1 MQKLMERMRSYLMIA
16 LGTALTAAAFGLI
29 VLPQGLAAGG
39 ITGLS
44 VLLSRVMPLP
54 VSAIVFVLNAG
65 LFLLGWAC
73 VGRDFAFKT
82 LLVSLLFP
90 VLLEL
95 FQRLDILT
103 ELSADPLI
111 SSLLAGGML
120 GFGTGLVLLGNGSCG
135 GFDILGVVLNKKLG
149 VPVSLVMFLCDVA
162 VLIAQ
167 ALKLGILNTVYGVL
181 VILVSSFT
189 INRVLTNG
197 KEEGQML
204 IFSQKYE
211 EIRRALLDDQ
221 DVGLTFLNG
230 ETGYMRRPIKVI
242 VTVMPHSK
250 IENVKKAVY
259 GIDPTAFLLLN
270 STRYVG
276 GKGYTISR

>member
-16 LGTALTAAAFGLI
+16 LGTALTAAVFGLI
-29 VLPQGLAAGG
+29 VLPQGMAAGG

-44 VLLSRVMPLP
+44 VLLGRVLPLP

-95 FQRLDILT
+95 FQRLDLLA

-149 VPVSLVMFLCDVA
+149 VPVSLVMFLCDGA

-167 ALKLGILNTVYGVL
+167 ALKLGVLNTVYGVL
-181 VILVSSFT
+181 VILVCSFT
-189 INRVLTNG
+189 VNRVLTNG

>member
-1 MQKLMERMRSYLMIA
+1 MKNLREKFRSYLLIA
-16 LGTALTAAAFGLI
+16 LGTALTAGAFGLI
-29 VLPQGLAAGG
+29 VLPQRMAAGG

-44 VLLSRVMPLP
+44 VLLSRVLPLP
-54 VSAIVFVLNAG
+54 VAAIVFVLNAG

-73 VGRDFAFKT
+73 AGREFAFRT

-95 FQRLDILT
+95 FQRMDILAALCT
-103 ELSADPLI
+103 DPLLC
-111 SSLLAGGML
+111 SLLAGGML

-149 VPVSLVMFLCDVA
+149 LPVSLVMFLCDST
-162 VLIAQ
+162 VLISQ
-167 ALKLGILNTVYGVL
+167 ALTVGVLNTVYGVL
-181 VILVSSFT
+181 VILVCSFT
-189 INRVLTNG
+189 LNRVLTNG

-211 EIRRALLDDQ
+211 EIRRALLEDQ

-230 ETGYMRRPIKVI
+230 ETGYQRRPIKVI

-259 GIDPTAFLLLN
+259 GIDPTAFVLMD
-270 STRYVG
+270 SIRYVG
-276 GKGYTISR
+276 GKGYTLSR

>member
-95 FQRLDILT
+95 FQRLDLLA

-149 VPVSLVMFLCDVA
+149 VPVSLVMFLCDGA

-167 ALKLGILNTVYGVL
+167 ALKLGVLNTVYGVL
-181 VILVSSFT
+181 VILVCSFT
-189 INRVLTNG
+189 VNRVLTNG

-204 IFSQKYE
+204 IFSQRYE

>member
-149 VPVSLVMFLCDVA
+149 VPVSLVMVLCDGS

-167 ALKLGILNTVYGVL
+167 ALKLGVLNTVYGVL
-181 VILVSSFT
+181 VILVCSFT

-250 IENVKKAVY
+250 IETVKKAVY

>member
-1 MQKLMERMRSYLMIA
+1 MQKLMERMHSYLMIA

-111 SSLLAGGML
+111 SSLLAGGLL

-149 VPVSLVMFLCDVA
+149 VPVSLVMVLCDGS

-167 ALKLGILNTVYGVL
+167 ALKLGVLNTVYGVL
-181 VILVSSFT
+181 VILVCSFT

-250 IENVKKAVY
+250 IETVKKAVY

>member
-1 MQKLMERMRSYLMIA
+1 MKNLREKFRSYLLIA
-16 LGTALTAAAFGLI
+16 LGTALTAGAFGLI
-29 VLPQGLAAGG
+29 VLPQGMAAGG

-44 VLLSRVMPLP
+44 VLLSRVLPLP
-54 VSAIVFVLNAG
+54 VAAIVFVLNAG

-73 VGRDFAFKT
+73 AGREFAFRT

-95 FQRLDILT
+95 FQRMDILAALCT
-103 ELSADPLI
+103 DPLL

-149 VPVSLVMFLCDVA
+149 LPVSLVMFLCDST
-162 VLIAQ
+162 VLISQ
-167 ALKLGILNTVYGVL
+167 ALTVGVLNTVYGVL
-181 VILVSSFT
+181 VILICSFT
-189 INRVLTNG
+189 LNRVLTNG

-211 EIRRALLDDQ
+211 EIRRALLEDQ

-230 ETGYMRRPIKVI
+230 ETGYQRRPIKVI

-276 GKGYTISR
+276 GKGYTLSR

>member
-95 FQRLDILT
+95 FQRLDLLA

-111 SSLLAGGML
+111 SSLLAGGIL

-149 VPVSLVMFLCDVA
+149 VPVSLVMFLCDGA

>member
-1 MQKLMERMRSYLMIA
+1 MKKLMERMRSYLMIA

-44 VLLSRVMPLP
+44 VLLSRVLPLP
-54 VSAIVFVLNAG
+54 VSAIVFALNAG

-149 VPVSLVMFLCDVA
+149 VPVSLVMVLCDGS

-167 ALKLGILNTVYGVL
+167 ALKLGVLNTVYGVL
-181 VILVSSFT
+181 VILVCSFT

-250 IENVKKAVY
+250 IETVKKAVY

>member
-1 MQKLMERMRSYLMIA
+1 MKNLREKFRSYLLIA
-16 LGTALTAAAFGLI
+16 LGTALTAGALGLI
-29 VLPQGLAAGG
+29 VLPQRMAAGG

-44 VLLSRVMPLP
+44 VLLSRVLPLP
-54 VSAIVFVLNAG
+54 VAAIVFVLNAG
-65 LFLLGWAC
+65 LFLLGWGCA
-73 VGRDFAFKT
+73 GREFAFRT

-95 FQRLDILT
+95 FQRMDILAALCT
-103 ELSADPLI
+103 DPLL

-149 VPVSLVMFLCDVA
+149 LPVSLVMFLCDST
-162 VLIAQ
+162 VLISQ
-167 ALKLGILNTVYGVL
+167 ALTVGVLNTVYGVL
-181 VILVSSFT
+181 VILVCSFT
-189 INRVLTNG
+189 LNRVLTNG

-211 EIRRALLDDQ
+211 EIRRALLEDQ

-230 ETGYMRRPIKVI
+230 ETGYQRRPIKVI

-276 GKGYTISR
+276 GKGYTLSR

>member
-1 MQKLMERMRSYLMIA
+1 MQKLMEKMRSYLMIA

-39 ITGLS
+39 ITGLA

-95 FQRLDILT
+95 FQRLDLLA

-149 VPVSLVMFLCDVA
+149 VPVSLVMFLCDGA

>member
-1 MQKLMERMRSYLMIA
+1 MQKLMEKMRSYLMIA

-29 VLPQGLAAGG
+29 VLPQCLAAGG

-95 FQRLDILT
+95 FQRLDLLA

-149 VPVSLVMFLCDVA
+149 VPVSLVMFLCDGA

>member
-1 MQKLMERMRSYLMIA
+1 MKNLREKFRSYLLIA
-16 LGTALTAAAFGLI
+16 LGTALTAGAFGLI
-29 VLPQGLAAGG
+29 VLPQRMAAGG

-44 VLLSRVMPLP
+44 VLLSRVLPLP
-54 VSAIVFVLNAG
+54 VAAIVFVLNAG

-73 VGRDFAFKT
+73 AGREFAFRT

-95 FQRLDILT
+95 FQRMDILAALCT
-103 ELSADPLI
+103 DPLL

-149 VPVSLVMFLCDVA
+149 LPVSLVMFLCDST
-162 VLIAQ
+162 VLISQ
-167 ALKLGILNTVYGVL
+167 ALTVGVLNTVYGVL
-181 VILVSSFT
+181 VILVCSFT
-189 INRVLTNG
+189 LNRVLTNG

-211 EIRRALLDDQ
+211 EIRRVLLEDQ

-230 ETGYMRRPIKVI
+230 ETGYQRRPIKVI

-276 GKGYTISR
+276 GKGYTLSR

>member
-1 MQKLMERMRSYLMIA
+1 MQKLMEKMRSYLMIA

-95 FQRLDILT
+95 F
-103 ELSADPLI
+103 
-111 SSLLAGGML
+111 
-120 GFGTGLVLLGNGSCG
+120 
-135 GFDILGVVLNKKLG
+135 
-149 VPVSLVMFLCDVA
+149 
-162 VLIAQ
+162 
-167 ALKLGILNTVYGVL
+167 
-181 VILVSSFT
+181 
-189 INRVLTNG
+189 
-197 KEEGQML
+197 
-204 IFSQKYE
+204 
-211 EIRRALLDDQ
+211 
-221 DVGLTFLNG
+221 
-230 ETGYMRRPIKVI
+230 
-242 VTVMPHSK
+242 
-250 IENVKKAVY
+250 
-259 GIDPTAFLLLN
+259 
-270 STRYVG
+270 
-276 GKGYTISR
+276 

>member
-95 FQRLDILT
+95 FQRLDLLA

-149 VPVSLVMFLCDVA
+149 VPVSLVMFLCDGA

-167 ALKLGILNTVYGVL
+167 ALKLGVLNTVYGVL

>member
-149 VPVSLVMFLCDVA
+149 VPVSLVMVLCDGS

-167 ALKLGILNTVYGVL
+167 ALKLGVLNTVYGVL

-250 IENVKKAVY
+250 IETVKKAVY

>member
-1 MQKLMERMRSYLMIA
+1 MKNLREKFRSYLLIA
-16 LGTALTAAAFGLI
+16 LGTALTAGALGLI
-29 VLPQGLAAGG
+29 VLPQRMAAGG

-44 VLLSRVMPLP
+44 VLLSRVLPLP
-54 VSAIVFVLNAG
+54 VAAIVFVLNAG

-73 VGRDFAFKT
+73 AGREFAFKT

-95 FQRLDILT
+95 FQRMDILAALCT
-103 ELSADPLI
+103 DPLL

-149 VPVSLVMFLCDVA
+149 LPVSLVMFLCDSA
-162 VLIAQ
+162 VLISQ
-167 ALKLGILNTVYGVL
+167 ALTVGVLNKVYGVL
-181 VILVSSFT
+181 VILVCSFT
-189 INRVLTNG
+189 LNRVLTNG

-211 EIRRALLDDQ
+211 EIRRALLEDQ

-230 ETGYMRRPIKVI
+230 ETGYQRRPIKVI

-276 GKGYTISR
+276 GKGYTLSR

>member
-16 LGTALTAAAFGLI
+16 LGTALTAAALGLI

-95 FQRLDILT
+95 FQRLDLLA

-149 VPVSLVMFLCDVA
+149 VPVSLVMFLCDGA

-167 ALKLGILNTVYGVL
+167 ALKLGVLNTVYGVL

-276 GKGYTISR
+276 GKGYTLSR

>member
-95 FQRLDILT
+95 FQRLDLLA

-135 GFDILGVVLNKKLG
+135 GFDILGVVLNKNLG
-149 VPVSLVMFLCDVA
+149 VPVSLVMFLCDGA

-167 ALKLGILNTVYGVL
+167 ALSAGILNTVYGVL

-189 INRVLTNG
+189 VNRVLTNG

>member
-1 MQKLMERMRSYLMIA
+1 MKNLREKFRSYLLIA
-16 LGTALTAAAFGLI
+16 LGTALTAGAFGLI
-29 VLPQGLAAGG
+29 VLPQRMAAGG

-44 VLLSRVMPLP
+44 VLLSRVLPLP
-54 VSAIVFVLNAG
+54 VAAIVFVLNAG
-65 LFLLGWAC
+65 LFLLGWGC
-73 VGRDFAFKT
+73 VGREFAFRT

-95 FQRLDILT
+95 FQRMDILAALCT
-103 ELSADPLI
+103 DPLL

-149 VPVSLVMFLCDVA
+149 LPVSLVMFLCDST
-162 VLIAQ
+162 VLISQ
-167 ALKLGILNTVYGVL
+167 ALTVGVLNTVYGVL
-181 VILVSSFT
+181 VILVCSFT
-189 INRVLTNG
+189 LNRVLTNG

-211 EIRRALLDDQ
+211 EIRRVLLEDQ

-230 ETGYMRRPIKVI
+230 ETGYQRRPIKVI

-276 GKGYTISR
+276 GKGYTLSR

>member
-149 VPVSLVMFLCDVA
+149 VPVSLVMFLCDGA

-250 IENVKKAVY
+250 IENVKKAV
-259 GIDPTAFLLLN
+259 
-270 STRYVG
+270 
-276 GKGYTISR
+276 

>member
-1 MQKLMERMRSYLMIA
+1 MKNLREKFRSYLLIA
-16 LGTALTAAAFGLI
+16 LGTALTAGAFGLI
-29 VLPQGLAAGG
+29 VLPQRMAAGG

-44 VLLSRVMPLP
+44 VLLSRVLPLP
-54 VSAIVFVLNAG
+54 VAAIVLVLNAG

-73 VGRDFAFKT
+73 AGREFAFRT

-95 FQRLDILT
+95 FQRMDILAALCT
-103 ELSADPLI
+103 DPLL

-149 VPVSLVMFLCDVA
+149 LPVSLVMFLCDST
-162 VLIAQ
+162 VLVSQ
-167 ALKLGILNTVYGVL
+167 ALTVGVLNTVYGVL
-181 VILVSSFT
+181 VILVCSFT
-189 INRVLTNG
+189 LNRVLTNG

-211 EIRRALLDDQ
+211 EIRRALLEDQ

-230 ETGYMRRPIKVI
+230 ETGYQRRPIKVI

-276 GKGYTISR
+276 GKGYTLSR

>member
-1 MQKLMERMRSYLMIA
+1 MQKLMERMRSYLIIA

-95 FQRLDILT
+95 FQRLDLLA

-120 GFGTGLVLLGNGSCG
+120 GFGTGLVLLGNGSWG

-149 VPVSLVMFLCDVA
+149 VPVSLVMFLCDGA

>member
-1 MQKLMERMRSYLMIA
+1 MKKLMERMRSYLMIA

-44 VLLSRVMPLP
+44 VLLSRVLPLP
-54 VSAIVFVLNAG
+54 VSAIVFALNAG

-149 VPVSLVMFLCDVA
+149 VPVSLVMVLCDGS

-167 ALKLGILNTVYGVL
+167 ALKLGVLNTVYGVL
-181 VILVSSFT
+181 VILVCSFT

-250 IENVKKAVY
+250 IETVKKAVY

-270 STRYVG
+270 STHYVG

>member
-1 MQKLMERMRSYLMIA
+1 MEKLRSYLMIA

-29 VLPQGLAAGG
+29 VLPQGMAAGG

-44 VLLSRVMPLP
+44 VLIGRALPLP
-54 VSAIVFVLNAG
+54 VSAIVFALNAG
-65 LFLLGWAC
+65 LFLLGW
-73 VGRDFAFKT
+73 VGVGKDFAFKT

-95 FQRLDILT
+95 FQSRDVLT
-103 ELSADPLI
+103 ELGADPLI

-120 GFGTGLVLLGNGSCG
+120 GLGTGLVLLGNGSCG

-149 VPVSLVMFLCDVA
+149 VPVSLVMFLCDGA

>member
-1 MQKLMERMRSYLMIA
+1 MKNLREKFRSYLLIA
-16 LGTALTAAAFGLI
+16 LGTALTAGAFGLI
-29 VLPQGLAAGG
+29 VLPQGMAAGG

-44 VLLSRVMPLP
+44 VLLSRVLPLP
-54 VSAIVFVLNAG
+54 VAAIVFVLNAG

-73 VGRDFAFKT
+73 AGREFAFRT

-95 FQRLDILT
+95 FQRMDILAALCT
-103 ELSADPLI
+103 DPLL

-149 VPVSLVMFLCDVA
+149 LPVSLVMFLCDST
-162 VLIAQ
+162 VLISQ
-167 ALKLGILNTVYGVL
+167 ALTVGVLNTVYGVL
-181 VILVSSFT
+181 VILVCSFT
-189 INRVLTNG
+189 LNRVLTNG

-211 EIRRALLDDQ
+211 EIRRALLEDQ

-230 ETGYMRRPIKVI
+230 ETGYQRRPIKVI

-276 GKGYTISR
+276 GKGYTLSR

>member
-44 VLLSRVMPLP
+44 VLLSRVLPLP

-149 VPVSLVMFLCDVA
+149 VPVSLVMVLCDGS

-167 ALKLGILNTVYGVL
+167 ALKLGVLNTVYGVL
-181 VILVSSFT
+181 VILVCSFT

-250 IENVKKAVY
+250 IETVKKAVY

>member
-149 VPVSLVMFLCDVA
+149 VPVSLVMFLCDGA

-167 ALKLGILNTVYGVL
+167 ALKLGVLNTVYGVL